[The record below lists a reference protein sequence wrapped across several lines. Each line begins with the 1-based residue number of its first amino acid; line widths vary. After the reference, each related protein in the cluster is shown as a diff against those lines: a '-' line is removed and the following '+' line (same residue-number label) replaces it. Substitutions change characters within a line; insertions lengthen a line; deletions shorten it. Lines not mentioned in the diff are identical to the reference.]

1 MPRSHPPTLSHHAR
15 RLTSEGFY
23 GIGSCWTLIDYIR
36 SSTRFC
42 TSHCLTSSS
51 YISKQFPIAW
61 ALAVHLLF
69 CKGSVCFG
77 FCLSKCQNRINET
90 RKSHATSRDCMVP
103 HLFSMCVYMY
113 LHIYIYYEEGC
124 NVSSL
129 VPNTHQA
136 SKHFETCVIPCVL
149 GHAAKPRASVGKKVA
164 WIAGG
169 LWWGKTL
176 GGALGSCL

>member
-1 MPRSHPPTLSHHAR
+1 MLLCFNTVSCHEDLPFALKMKGLERSMPRSHPPTLSHRAL

-113 LHIYIYYEEGC
+113 LHIYIYIMKRD
-124 NVSSL
+124 V
-129 VPNTHQA
+129 T
-136 SKHFETCVIPCVL
+136 
-149 GHAAKPRASVGKKVA
+149 
-164 WIAGG
+164 
-169 LWWGKTL
+169 
-176 GGALGSCL
+176 